1 MLLKT
6 SRNPQEKKPFLEL
19 LFNEFGG
26 VKAWNVIKKKLQHRY
41 FPVSVVQFF
50 KKPLLQNTAGWLL
63 LLISPFKPRFY
74 QLITVFSF
82 FSSFFPFTIDNCNY
96 RSLYRKG
103 IKMKICVFFTMIYPK
118 INMNVVKTICLGNN
132 LLPHIEKKQISPS
145 ISLGNCQMFRQISK
159 AVFPETKIK

>member
-1 MLLKT
+1 MNLEVSKPETLLK
-6 SRNPQEKKPFLEL
+6 RNSSIDIFRRVLCNFSKNLCYRTPRDDCSCWFLPSNQG
-19 LFNEFGG
+19 FAN
-26 VKAWNVIKKKLQHRY
+26 W
-41 FPVSVVQFF
+41 SQFF
-50 KKPLLQNTAGWLL
+50 
-63 LLISPFKPRFY
+63 RFF
-74 QLITVFSF
+74 LHF
-82 FSSFFPFTIDNCNY
+82 FSFTIDNCNY

-159 AVFPETKIK
+159 AVFPLTMQ